1 MSLEEAHNGRIWI
14 EFSLFFSIE
23 KLCNIEKCVDKNVT
37 RAHARSCVHCTLE
50 RQLASNIMILIEY
63 LLFHF
68 SYSTLS
74 NTNSSYSDDGT
85 HVCVSLHTYNFAY
98 ELFYH
103 HESPVC
109 IILHTL
115 TTFVRIL
122 FSLRF
127 VFFFFFQVFSCFY
140 CKHTRY
146 VFVHL
151 SSLIPTILSQPYT
164 AIPFHSRKTN
174 TKIKK

>member
-1 MSLEEAHNGRIWI
+1 MEEYELNFHFFFPSRNCVISRNVWI
-14 EFSLFFSIE
+14 KMLR
-23 KLCNIEKCVDKNVT
+23 VRT
-37 RAHARSCVHCTLE
+37 RARVYSVHCTLE